1 LAAKSTVGPVVGEER
16 SKKKKEGI
24 EMSIS
29 LKKKE

>member
-1 LAAKSTVGPVVGEER
+1 LAAKSTVGPVEGEER
-16 SKKKKEGI
+16 SKKKGI

>member
-1 LAAKSTVGPVVGEER
+1 LAAKSTVGPVEGEER
-16 SKKKKEGI
+16 SKQKKEGI